1 MRPPKFRSLKL
12 ELPSKNWMVFLFF
25 WLAIVA
31 YLVFGKLI
39 PTIRMNIQLRKLLE
53 KKEEILVKYHQKL
66 ETEKKELEKLKKT
79 EVATQEK
86 DKIFSA
92 QDPYALV
99 SEIQSLMDNLPSL
112 KVKTFRITST
122 REVSEEIKLITV
134 QFALEAD
141 IEALVELL
149 KRFSSQAQS
158 VRLKRLDIYSFKKSQ
173 GWLLNINLDVEAI
186 LYSEESDSFNLTV
199 K

>member
-1 MRPPKFRSLKL
+1 
-12 ELPSKNWMVFLFF
+12 MVFLFF

-39 PTIRMNIQLRKLLE
+39 PTIRMNIQLRELLE